1 MVSRQSPILDHGD
14 QTPPCDHRRTFAE
27 QTPQPSTS
35 HEVSI
40 LRPAWDDLALRDR
53 IHSSVQWEPN
63 GIRATIDKAGRLVI
77 PKPLRDRV
85 GLQPGE
91 VEIEVDGAALRVEPV
106 AGGSLERRD
115 GWLVIPS
122 SGGVLTSDEV
132 NGLRYGDQR

>member
-1 MVSRQSPILDHGD
+1 M
-14 QTPPCDHRRTFAE
+14 
-27 QTPQPSTS
+27 
-35 HEVSI
+35 
-40 LRPAWDDLALRDR
+40 
-53 IHSSVQWEPN
+53 
-63 GIRATIDKAGRLVI
+63 I

-132 NGLRYGDQR
+132 NGLRYSDQR